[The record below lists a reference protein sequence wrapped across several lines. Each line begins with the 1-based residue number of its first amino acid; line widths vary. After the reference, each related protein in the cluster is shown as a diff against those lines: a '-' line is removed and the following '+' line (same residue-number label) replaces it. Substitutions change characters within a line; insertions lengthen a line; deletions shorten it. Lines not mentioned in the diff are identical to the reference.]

1 MLYFHAQIFIY
12 ILFIALSKNQDS
24 EKATTGNVLKAC
36 AVSVFSLVLSFLVE
50 LPLRMT
56 ALDLMKNKWLY
67 IAVVL
72 VIDLCKIVIPCCAIM
87 TMSRLLGNFKMVK
100 LVVIIS
106 GIAVIISFAMN
117 TYESL
122 MLFRM
127 QDMMMMMNGE
137 FNFFTTITGGPI
149 SYNFGKIHLVVEF
162 IPAVLQAI
170 VCLTQGDK
178 ITSDSDKG

>member
-1 MLYFHAQIFIY
+1 MLYFLVQFIIY
-12 ILFIALSKNQDS
+12 LLFIALSKNQGS
-24 EKATTGNVLKAC
+24 EKATAGNVIKSCLIAI
-36 AVSVFSLVLSFLVE
+36 FSLVLSFLVE

-106 GIAVIISFAMN
+106 GIVVIISFAMN

-127 QDMMMMMNGE
+127 QDMMMIGE
-137 FNFFTTITGGPI
+137 FNFFTVITGGPI
-149 SYNFGKIHLVVEF
+149 SYNFGKIHLFVEF
-162 IPAVLQAI
+162 IPAVFQAI
-170 VCLTQGDK
+170 VSLTQGDK
-178 ITSDSDKG
+178 VSADSDRG

>member
-1 MLYFHAQIFIY
+1 MLYFYVQIFIY

-106 GIAVIISFAMN
+106 GVVVIISFAMN

-127 QDMMMMMNGE
+127 QDMMMIGE
-137 FNFFTTITGGPI
+137 FNFFTVITGGPI

-162 IPAVLQAI
+162 IPAVLQAM
-170 VCLTQGDK
+170 VCLTHGDK
-178 ITSDSDKG
+178 VSVDSDKG